1 MIELKINP
9 CQMCG
14 KIHEP
19 RGGEK
24 SWSILCTT
32 QGEGDVRRVHA
43 VLNYESR
50 ELAIQAWNEI
60 NEAKATGGSDG

>member
-14 KIHEP
+14 LIHKP
-19 RGGEK
+19 CGGNK
-24 SWSILCTT
+24 AWSIICCLKLRGQVTHI
-32 QGEGDVRRVHA
+32 HA
-43 VLNYESR
+43 VLNYQSR

-60 NEAKATGGSDG
+60 NEAKATGGEA